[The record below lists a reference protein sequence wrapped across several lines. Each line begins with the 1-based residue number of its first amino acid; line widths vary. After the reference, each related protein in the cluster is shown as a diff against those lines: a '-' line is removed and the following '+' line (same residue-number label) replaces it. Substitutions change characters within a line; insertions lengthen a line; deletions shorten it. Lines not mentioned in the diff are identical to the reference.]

1 MTLAAGD
8 ITKIV
13 GGAWNSIFGAPWNFL
28 NNTVNKTS
36 ETISNVSS
44 NLTMPLLIIGLGALG
59 FLLIFLMMSRR

>member
-1 MTLAAGD
+1 MGLNTGD
-8 ITKIV
+8 ITKVV
-13 GGAWNSIFGAPWNFL
+13 GGIWNNFFGAPWNFL

-59 FLLIFLMMSRR
+59 FLLLFFMMKQ